1 VNFSSVVL
9 NDVSFVE
16 QNKTNSPT
24 SRHNTERFVRGIEYE
39 RAPHGYLLRV
49 RKKEEGRL
57 TIFMPDHHSIACT
70 TSDMQSRQMQ
80 WPEQH
85 RARLRIESLSEIPC
99 SQQGAQEEKVNG
111 CTNLRAPNEAVGE

>member
-39 RAPHGYLLRV
+39 RAPHLYLTRAD
-49 RKKEEGRL
+49 RRRTAK
-57 TIFMPDHHSIACT
+57 TIDGFMNRDSIVCT
-70 TSDMQSRQMQ
+70 TLDISTHRQLQ
-80 WPEQH
+80 
-85 RARLRIESLSEIPC
+85 SLSEPTPDCHHI
-99 SQQGAQEEKVNG
+99 E
-111 CTNLRAPNEAVGE
+111 